1 MSPDSVCHVS
11 SVVVHTRAG
20 AADAVAGAIAAV
32 DDAEVRASDG
42 NGRLVVLI
50 ETADDGGLFEAWRR
64 LETLD
69 DVLSVALVYHQV
81 DAGQVDA
88 GQMDTGQTDTAQVA
102 DG

>member
-1 MSPDSVCHVS
+1 MSAEGACHIS

-20 AADAVAGAIAAV
+20 VADAVARAIERI

-42 NGRLVVLI
+42 SGRLVVLI
-50 ETADDGGLFEAWRR
+50 ETADEGELFTAWRR

-81 DAGQVDA
+81 DAS
-88 GQMDTGQTDTAQVA
+88 
-102 DG
+102 

>member
-1 MSPDSVCHVS
+1 MSSDSVCHVS

-20 AADAVAGAIAAV
+20 AADAVAGAIARV

-69 DVLSVALVYHQV
+69 DVLSVALVYHQI
-81 DAGQVDA
+81 
-88 GQMDTGQTDTAQVA
+88 DTAQVA